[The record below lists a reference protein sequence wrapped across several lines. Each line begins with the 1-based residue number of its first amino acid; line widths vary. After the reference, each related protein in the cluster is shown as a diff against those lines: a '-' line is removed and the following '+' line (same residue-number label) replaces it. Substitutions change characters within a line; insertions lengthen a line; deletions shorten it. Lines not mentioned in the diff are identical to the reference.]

1 MIQLN
6 KPMAKC
12 FVCGKD
18 CNPSKRNSNV
28 KKYCSPEC
36 QSKSRSMKP
45 TARQLEIIN
54 IYGVYTEKLAEKY
67 FKWKNARIGLN
78 YYHSSSDKS

>member
-12 FVCGKD
+12 FLCGIEFKAT
-18 CNPSKRNSNV
+18 KITSNV

-36 QSKSRSMKP
+36 QLKSRRMKP
-45 TARQLEIIN
+45 TARQREIID

-67 FKWKNARIGLN
+67 FRWKNARIGLN
-78 YYHSSSDKS
+78 YYHLHNDKS